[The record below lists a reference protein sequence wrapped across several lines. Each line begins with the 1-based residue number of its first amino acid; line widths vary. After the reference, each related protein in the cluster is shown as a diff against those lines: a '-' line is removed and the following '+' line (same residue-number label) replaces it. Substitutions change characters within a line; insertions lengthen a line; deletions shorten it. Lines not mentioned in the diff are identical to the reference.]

1 MSLTSRETGLKSW
14 LCGVFSVPEISLLS
28 MNGDAG
34 FRQYY
39 RFDLDGVSYVAVDA
53 PPQYSNN
60 QGFIALGSGLAE
72 SGIQVPE
79 MKAGDLELGYFCL
92 TDFGDTLLSNV
103 LSSDNMQAYYR
114 QAIEL
119 LPAIATSQ
127 PAGDYVL
134 PDYDRPFIDFE
145 LSIFTEWLL
154 AKHLNIDLS
163 PQELQKLRACFDILI
178 DSALAQPQV
187 TMHRDYHSRNIMLL
201 ADKNLGIIDFQDAVR
216 GPVTY
221 DIVSLLRDCYLR
233 WPDQQIGP
241 LFEYYCD
248 LITKALNLPRV
259 SAAKWQR
266 WFDLMG
272 LQRHLKASGIFAR
285 LYHRDNKAGY
295 LKDIP
300 LTLAYIQDI
309 SGCYDELAFLHQL
322 VAEQVLPALAAKEN
336 LEQQVLPAAAG
347 NEQ

>member
-1 MSLTSRETGLKSW
+1 
-14 LCGVFSVPEISLLS
+14 

-39 RFDLDGVSYVAVDA
+39 RFNHDGISYIAVDA

-60 QGFIALGSGLAE
+60 QAFVAVGLGLAQ
-72 SGIQVPE
+72 SGIEVPQI
-79 MKAGDLELGYFCL
+79 KARDLQLGYFCL

-103 LSSDNMQAYYR
+103 LSTDNMQAYYR
-114 QAIEL
+114 KAIEL
-119 LPAIATSQ
+119 LPPIAKSQ

-134 PDYDRPFIDFE
+134 PDYDRAFIDFE

-154 AKHLNIDLS
+154 QKHLNIRLS
-163 PQELQKLRACFDILI
+163 PQESDKLRACFDILI
-178 DSALAQPQV
+178 DSALEQPQV

-201 ADKNLGIIDFQDAVR
+201 ENNNLGIIDFQDAVL

-221 DIVSLLRDCYLR
+221 DVVSLLRDCYLR
-233 WPDQQIGP
+233 WPQQQISP

-248 LITKALNLPRV
+248 LITKALDLPLK
-259 SAAKWQR
+259 STATWQR

-285 LYHRDNKAGY
+285 LYHRDDKAGY
-295 LKDIP
+295 LQDIP
-300 LTLAYIQDI
+300 LTLTYIQDI
-309 SGCYDELAFLHQL
+309 SGRYDELADLHQL
-322 VAEQVLPALAAKEN
+322 VTKRVLPALAAVNDN
-336 LEQQVLPAAAG
+336 LISQV
-347 NEQ
+347 

>member
-1 MSLTSRETGLKSW
+1 
-14 LCGVFSVPEISLLS
+14 

-39 RFDLDGVSYVAVDA
+39 RFKLEGVSYIAVDA

-60 QGFIALGSGLAE
+60 QAFVAVGQGLAE
-72 SGIQVPE
+72 NGIEVPE
-79 MKAGDLELGYFCL
+79 IKAKDLELGFFCL
-92 TDFGDTLLSNV
+92 TDFGDTLLATV
-103 LSSDNMQAYYR
+103 LSADNMQAYYR
-114 QAIEL
+114 QAIDL
-119 LPAIATSQ
+119 LPVIANSQ
-127 PAGDYVL
+127 PAGEYIL
-134 PDYDRPFIDFE
+134 PDYDRAFIDLE

-154 AKHLNIDLS
+154 EKHLNIHLS
-163 PQELQKLRACFDILI
+163 PQALDKLRACFDILI

-201 ADKNLGIIDFQDAVR
+201 DNNSLGIIDFQDAVT

-221 DIVSLLRDCYLR
+221 DLVSLLRDCYLR
-233 WPDQQIGP
+233 WPQQLISP

-248 LITKALNLPRV
+248 LITKSLELPPAN
-259 SAAKWQR
+259 AATWQR

-285 LYHRDNKAGY
+285 LYHRDNKPGY

-300 LTLAYIQDI
+300 LTLAYIRDI
-309 SGCYDELAFLHQL
+309 SGRYSELADLHL
-322 VAEQVLPALAAKEN
+322 LIAEQVLPALAADKQN
-336 LEQQVLPAAAG
+336 FEQEALLTPADD
-347 NEQ
+347 EQ